1 MGVQAVIARPVVKW
15 PGGKGKLLSQL
26 VPLLPVNMVTRP
38 YYEPF
43 LGGGAML
50 LRLASIDFV
59 RQAYVNDACGDLVNM
74 YKHLITT
81 PDAVIAVLRDL
92 DGLFQAD
99 REGTFAGVRE
109 SFNEDGDCTGAD
121 RAAAMI
127 FLSKTCFNGVWR
139 VNKSG
144 AFNCPLGRP
153 SNRQKT
159 TVVLDETTLR
169 EASHVL
175 GQVVI
180 RLTSGDWEAAWP
192 VEPAFAFVDPPY
204 DQTYASYTA
213 QGFGDADQRR
223 LAQACRDLDAV
234 GGQFMATNAD
244 TPLIREIY
252 QGFQIRAIT
261 QDVSVNGDVGGRG
274 KISDLVITNY

>member
-1 MGVQAVIARPVVKW
+1 MIARPVIKW
-15 PGGKGKLLSQL
+15 CGGKGKLLSQL
-26 VPLLPVNMVTRP
+26 VPLLPRGIERLP

-50 LRLASIDFV
+50 LRLAGIDFV
-59 RQAYVNDACGDLVNM
+59 RQAYVNDACGDLINT
-74 YKHLITT
+74 YRQLIRN

-109 SFNEDGDCTGAD
+109 SFNEAQDSADGCTGAD

-180 RLTSGDWEAAWP
+180 RMTSGDWEAAWP
-192 VEPAFAFVDPPY
+192 VEPAFVFVDSPY
-204 DQTYASYTA
+204 DGTYASYTA
-213 QGFGDADQRR
+213 QGFGESDQRR
-223 LAQACRDLDAV
+223 LAQACRDLDKI

-244 TPLIREIY
+244 TPLIRELY
-252 QGFQIRAIT
+252 QGFQVRPII
-261 QDVSVNGDVGGRG
+261 QGVSVNGDVAGRG

>member
-1 MGVQAVIARPVVKW
+1 MLAKPVVRW

-26 VPLLPVNMVTRP
+26 VPLLPRGIERRA

-50 LRLASIDFV
+50 LRLAGIDFV
-59 RQAYVNDACGDLVNM
+59 REAYVNDACVDLVNM
-74 YKHLITT
+74 YRQLIRD
-81 PDAVIAVLRDL
+81 PDAVIAVLREL
-92 DGLFQAD
+92 AKCFEAD
-99 REGTFAGVRE
+99 QEGTFSGVRE
-109 SFNEDGDCTGAD
+109 SFNAEGDCLGAD

-139 VNKSG
+139 VNRAG
-144 AFNCPLGRP
+144 AFNCPIGRP

-159 TVVLDETTLR
+159 TVILDESALR

-180 RLTSGDWEAAWP
+180 RMTAGDWEAAWP

-204 DQTYASYTA
+204 DGTYAAYTA
-213 QGFGDADQRR
+213 QGFGEADQRR
-223 LAQACRDLDAV
+223 LGAACRELDKI

-244 TPLIREIY
+244 TPLVREIY
-252 QGFQIRAIT
+252 RGFQVRAIT
-261 QDVSVNGDVGGRG
+261 QGVSVNGDGGGRG
-274 KISDLVITNY
+274 EISDLVITNY